1 MICPTCQTENPPFAE
16 RCQNCATTLVAPTAV
31 VVTVDLT
38 PGTVFHDRY
47 EILGA
52 LGRGGMGMVYKAR
65 DRALDETVAIKVL
78 RPDFSQ
84 DPTMAERFKTEIRLA
99 RKVRHRNVCAI
110 HDFGEERG
118 LQFISME
125 LVEGMDLKRLL
136 RERGALPLGEA
147 YELAI
152 QVAEGLQAVHE
163 AGIIHRDLKT
173 PNVMRDPEGR
183 ARLMDFGI
191 AKRQGGETLTATG
204 SIVGTPEYM
213 SPEQAQGHKA
223 DYRSDIYSLGIVTY
237 ELFTGQTPFR
247 GETPISTILKQ
258 ISDPPPLDTAPA
270 LGLPA
275 ELRTVLQRALA
286 KDPEARYQTAQAFA
300 DALRNARLPSRRQV
314 PASTEALRAPTVLAP
329 SGARGRSGPPRW
341 LLGAVPLAVVGVGI
355 LIFALGRGRAPVPP
369 SSEPTLPPSTVAAPG
384 PAAPATAP
392 ATTAPTVTPRP
403 TPVPTP
409 TPTPRA
415 TATPRPPAPRETT
428 RQPAATRTPP
438 APAAAP
444 ATTPVPAP
452 PAAART
458 PLPEGTLLV
467 VARPWGEVSV
477 DGRTI
482 GETPLEPIRLSPGSH
497 TVSVRHPAYQPIE
510 RQVNVRSGQSE
521 RLLVDFP
528 KEGVRK

>member
-31 VVTVDLT
+31 VVTVDLA

-84 DPTMAERFKTEIRLA
+84 DPTMAERFKSEIRLA

-136 RERGALPLGEA
+136 RERGALPLKEA

-173 PNVMRDPEGR
+173 PNVMRDPAGH

-223 DYRSDIYSLGIVTY
+223 DFRSDIYSLGIVTY

-258 ISDPPPLDTAPA
+258 INDPPPLDTAPA

-275 ELRTVLQRALA
+275 ELRTVLHRALA
-286 KDPEARYQTAQAFA
+286 KDPAQRYQTAQAFA
-300 DALRNARLPSRRQV
+300 EALRDARRPSHRQV

-329 SGARGRSGPPRW
+329 GGARGRSGPSRW
-341 LLGAVPLAVVGVGI
+341 LLGAAAVAVVGVGVV
-355 LIFALGRGRAPVPP
+355 IFALGRGRAPVPP
-369 SSEPTLPPSTVAAPG
+369 SAEPTLPPSTVVAPG
-384 PAAPATAP
+384 PTSPATVPVTTVP
-392 ATTAPTVTPRP
+392 AATPTP
-403 TPVPTP
+403 TPVS

-415 TATPRPPAPRETT
+415 TATPRPPAP
-428 RQPAATRTPP
+428 
-438 APAAAP
+438 P
-444 ATTPVPAP
+444 ATAPVTTIPVTTVPATVAP
-452 PAAART
+452 ART
-458 PLPEGTLLV
+458 PLPDGTLLV

-477 DGRTI
+477 DGRTL
-482 GETPLEPIRLSPGSH
+482 GETPLQAIPLSPGTH

-510 RQVNVRSGQSE
+510 RQVRIRSGRSE

-528 KEGVRK
+528 KDGVRKQ

>member
-31 VVTVDLT
+31 VVAVDLS

-78 RPDFSQ
+78 RPDFGQ
-84 DPTMAERFKTEIRLA
+84 DPTMAERFKSEIRLA
-99 RKVRHRNVCAI
+99 RKVRHRNVCTI

-136 RERGALPLGEA
+136 RERGALPLEEA

-152 QVAEGLQAVHE
+152 QIAEGLQAVHE

-173 PNVMRDPEGR
+173 PNVMRDPSGR

-223 DYRSDIYSLGIVTY
+223 DFRSDIYSLGIVTY

-258 ISDPPPLDTAPA
+258 INDPPPLDTAPA
-270 LGLPA
+270 LGLPPA
-275 ELRTVLQRALA
+275 LRTVLHRALA
-286 KDPEARYQTAQAFA
+286 KDPTARYQTAQAFA
-300 DALRNARLPSRRQV
+300 DALRDARSPSHRQV
-314 PASTEALRAPTVLAP
+314 PASTEALHAPTVLSP
-329 SGARGRSGPPRW
+329 SRTRRRSGPPKW
-341 LLGAVPLAVVGVGI
+341 LLGAVAVVGVGV

-369 SSEPTLPPSTVAAPG
+369 STGPTLPPSTVVAASPTAT
-384 PAAPATAP
+384 PVTTAP
-392 ATTAPTVTPRP
+392 AATPRP
-403 TPVPTP
+403 TPVS

-415 TATPRPPAPRETT
+415 TATPAPPPRE
-428 RQPAATRTPP
+428 ATRKPAVTRTVATPVTT
-438 APAAAP
+438 AP
-444 ATTPVPAP
+444 ATTVPAA
-452 PAAART
+452 PAPART
-458 PLPEGTLLV
+458 PLPDGTLLV
-467 VARPWGEVSV
+467 VARPWGEVAV
-477 DGRTI
+477 DGRVI
-482 GETPLEPIRLSPGSH
+482 GETPLEAIPLSPGSH

-510 RQVNVRSGQSE
+510 RRVRIRSGQGE

-528 KEGVRK
+528 KEGVRKP